1 MLLTFIVLQLFKT
14 RKEGFS
20 MPGLRPAYLKW
31 RQAVRQIISGGVP
44 AINTVSYSK
53 GNLTFG
59 TTDGKSI
66 VIKNIGAKGPDQ
78 PLTSTEVSKA
88 LNNGVVPEIPGS
100 IKGLGDGWWKLLKDN
115 LQVTGRP
122 SGTNGDLLI
131 LKQKAGP
138 SSSFIL
144 VSGQDTNNKPAIWMQ
159 SRIASQWT
167 DWVKFHTDAVT
178 GDDLETEIQNV
189 LRAIAL
195 MQGRIEALENAEKA
209 LTPLTIDQIET
220 QLSAKGWGPLPKST
234 PIPSSKD
241 RPSKPT
247 GIPKVWAGYSLT
259 FPTDLNTGLFSST
272 SGVLSITR
280 TETTAERIFI
290 VVPMPEAED
299 VSGIRI
305 DDGLAAKWQS
315 RDQTYDGKQYR
326 VFYSDGGFNEQSNKV
341 QVLFGN
347 QG

>member
-1 MLLTFIVLQLFKT
+1 
-14 RKEGFS
+14 

-31 RQAVRQIISGGVP
+31 QSAVRRIINGGVP
-44 AINTVSYSK
+44 AINTVSYRNN
-53 GNLTFG
+53 NLTFG

-66 VIKNIGAKGPDQ
+66 VIKNIGAKGPEQ
-78 PLTSTEVSKA
+78 TLTSSEIAKA
-88 LNNGVVPEIPGS
+88 LNNGIVPSIPGS

-122 SGTNGDLLI
+122 GGTRGDLLI
-131 LKQKAGP
+131 LKQKAGT

-144 VSGQDTNNKPAIWMQ
+144 VSGQDTDNKPAIWMQ

-167 DWVKFHTDAVT
+167 DWVKFHTNVVT
-178 GDDLETEIQNV
+178 VDKLESEIQDI

-195 MQGRIEALENAEKA
+195 MQSRIETLENEEKA

-220 QLSAKGWGPLPKST
+220 QLSAKGWGPLPKSI
-234 PIPSSKD
+234 PVPSSKD

-247 GIPKVWAGYSLT
+247 GIPKVWAAYSLT
-259 FPTDLNTGLFSST
+259 FPTDLNNGLFSST
-272 SGVLSITR
+272 SGVISISR
-280 TETTAERIFI
+280 TEKTAERIFI